1 MSNYRNRLN
10 RLESRQ
16 ADGVIIL
23 DLTIDGEHTQ
33 ADLDR
38 ALASG
43 QRVVVMIDDEDA
55 T

>member
-16 ADGVIIL
+16 ADGVVIL
-23 DLTIDGEHTQ
+23 DLTIDGKHTQ
-33 ADLDR
+33 ADLDK
-38 ALASG
+38 AKASG
-43 QRVVVMIDDEDA
+43 QRVILLVDDEDA